1 VKKPVGFRKNL
12 DKIKEITMRLSR
24 LWIPTVVLLC
34 SSSWTMAAG
43 ESATEEPT
51 TTIPDFKQ
59 VDQDRNGSISPMEAT
74 EVPGLVEQ
82 FTRVD
87 RDRDGRLN
95 VEEYEALVPGT
106 EEEEGRQ
113 GAGT

>member
-1 VKKPVGFRKNL
+1 
-12 DKIKEITMRLSR
+12 MRLSK

-34 SSSWTMAAG
+34 SSSWAMAAG

-51 TTIPDFKQ
+51 TTIPTIPDFKQ

-106 EEEEGRQ
+106 EEEEERQ

>member
-1 VKKPVGFRKNL
+1 
-12 DKIKEITMRLSR
+12 
-24 LWIPTVVLLC
+24 
-34 SSSWTMAAG
+34 
-43 ESATEEPT
+43 
-51 TTIPDFKQ
+51 
-59 VDQDRNGSISPMEAT
+59 MEAT

-106 EEEEGRQ
+106 EEEEERH

>member
-1 VKKPVGFRKNL
+1 
-12 DKIKEITMRLSR
+12 MRLSK
-24 LWIPTVVLLC
+24 LWISTVILLC

-43 ESATEEPT
+43 ESATEEPAT
-51 TTIPDFKQ
+51 TIPTIPDFKQ

-87 RDRDGRLN
+87 RNRDGRLN

-106 EEEEGRQ
+106 EEEEERH